1 MADYKTLQAEPR
13 TEFGKG
19 AARRL
24 RREWRVPGVI
34 YSGDTETIHFSLPL
48 LDIQSLVRN
57 HGVNAIVEIELEGEK
72 HLTMVKHVDQNV
84 LTFDIDHVD
93 LLAIKRG
100 EKVEVEVPI
109 VVEGEPQAGTI
120 AVQDAYELLVEA
132 DVLNIPEEIIVSV
145 EGLEI
150 DTKITAGEL
159 QMPGNTTLVA
169 DPETLIASISWPEP
183 EEDEDAEDEAAEEID
198 ETDASDVEATEEDAD

>member
-1 MADYKTLQAEPR
+1 MADYLTIKAEPR

-24 RREWRVPGVI
+24 RRDWRVPGVI
-34 YSGDTETIHFSLPL
+34 YSAGTETIHFSVPL
-48 LDIQSLVRN
+48 LEIQALVRN

-93 LLAIKRG
+93 LLGIKRG

-109 VVEGEPQAGTI
+109 TVEGESQPGTI

-132 DVLNIPEEIIVSV
+132 DVLNIPEEITVSV
-145 EGLEI
+145 EGLEV
-150 DTKITAGEL
+150 DSKIVAGDL
-159 QMPGNTTLVA
+159 QMPGNTSLVA
-169 DPETLIASISWPEP
+169 DPETLIVSIQWPEP
-183 EEDEDAEDEAAEEID
+183 EEDEDAEDEAAEE
-198 ETDASDVEATEEDAD
+198 DAD

>member
-1 MADYKTLQAEPR
+1 MADSKTLQAEPR

-48 LDIQSLVRN
+48 LEIQSLVRN

-109 VVEGEPQAGTI
+109 EPQAGTI

-150 DTKITAGEL
+150 DTKITAGDL

>member
-1 MADYKTLQAEPR
+1 MADYLTIKAEPR

-24 RREWRVPGVI
+24 RRDWRVPGVI
-34 YSGDTETIHFSLPL
+34 YSAGTETIHFSVPL
-48 LDIQSLVRN
+48 LEIQALVRN

-93 LLAIKRG
+93 LLGIKRG

-109 VVEGEPQAGTI
+109 TVEGESQPGTI

-132 DVLNIPEEIIVSV
+132 DVLNIPEEITVSV
-145 EGLEI
+145 EGLEV
-150 DTKITAGEL
+150 DSKIVAGDL
-159 QMPGNTTLVA
+159 QMPGNTSLVA
-169 DPETLIASISWPEP
+169 DPETLIVSIQWPEP
-183 EEDEDAEDEAAEEID
+183 EEDEDAAAID
-198 ETDASDVEATEEDAD
+198 QKDASDVEATEEDAD

>member
-1 MADYKTLQAEPR
+1 MADYLTIKAEPR

-24 RREWRVPGVI
+24 RRDWRVPGVI
-34 YSGDTETIHFSLPL
+34 YSAGTETIHFSVPL
-48 LDIQSLVRN
+48 LEIQALVRN

-93 LLAIKRG
+93 LLGIKRG

-109 VVEGEPQAGTI
+109 TVEGESQPGTI

-132 DVLNIPEEIIVSV
+132 DVLNIPEEITVSV
-145 EGLEI
+145 EGLEV
-150 DTKITAGEL
+150 DSKIVAGDL
-159 QMPGNTTLVA
+159 QMPGNTSLVA
-169 DPETLIASISWPEP
+169 DPETLIVSIQWPEP
-183 EEDEDAEDEAAEEID
+183 EEDEDAEDEAA
-198 ETDASDVEATEEDAD
+198 DVEATEEDAD